1 MRKKKIEKLGHLYAT
16 DEMLHMAEQETMVEK
31 KYVWNQTES
40 VFQHEMYV
48 RCSVCEGIL
57 IVAVFMTRS
66 LRLEGKKPLYEIFI
80 DKDKE
85 DYLTWDM
92 ERKKWRTAQ
101 IGSLYFPAYSRYSDI
116 YITPEENKLVSDY
129 LEVKNGVKGI
139 EEYQRSIL
147 DKRLQEKHKKET
159 APWDAAME
167 LVSDTPKDWNRWV
180 SRHGLSEH
188 FIFYDYSKH
197 VKEGYCTWC
206 EKDVPV
212 KKPRHNAYGICL
224 CCGHRIRY
232 KANGRAGRLH
242 TEKEQVYLPQRYGD
256 SLIIRQFS
264 ARRYYQNGKYR
275 TPNLVCYETGRVIY
289 DGDLKGTQYYYG
301 RYKNSEYRWIKGYPK
316 YSFFYYQPDYC
327 LNEDGS
333 VYKRTVPALSR
344 RILNRTGLPQLISSG
359 HKISPNEYLYTLAEA
374 PYLERFAKAGLPR
387 LTLDVLAH
395 GIEMEES
402 HSLAKSLGIDGNGLR
417 RLRENDGGLEFLKW
431 LQFEKENQRNI
442 KDSVIRFFEEQEIGL
457 EDIKFVSGSMSELRI
472 SNYLKS
478 QYALTSRKPKEL
490 VSTWRDYF
498 YMSKQLKRNMKL
510 EIFYKPQNLIESH
523 DEVIQLCED
532 RDLALRAAEIEKK
545 YPGVEGICQSIKEKY
560 EYGGKKYVIVMP
572 DGIEDIMLDGRA
584 LRHCTRYSDIYYE
597 RIQRRESFIGFL
609 RKADQPEQAFYTLE
623 FEPDGTVRQKRTV
636 GDKQNADFEQAL
648 GFIRRW
654 QRAIRPRLTE
664 EDYRLAKVSARL
676 RVEEFR
682 ELQEKNATILHGY
695 LAGKPLADVLE
706 ADLMEAAL
714 CMEEPELSAA
724 A

>member
-1 MRKKKIEKLGHLYAT
+1 
-16 DEMLHMAEQETMVEK
+16 
-31 KYVWNQTES
+31 
-40 VFQHEMYV
+40 
-48 RCSVCEGIL
+48 
-57 IVAVFMTRS
+57 
-66 LRLEGKKPLYEIFI
+66 
-80 DKDKE
+80 
-85 DYLTWDM
+85 
-92 ERKKWRTAQ
+92 
-101 IGSLYFPAYSRYSDI
+101 
-116 YITPEENKLVSDY
+116 
-129 LEVKNGVKGI
+129 
-139 EEYQRSIL
+139 
-147 DKRLQEKHKKET
+147 
-159 APWDAAME
+159 
-167 LVSDTPKDWNRWV
+167 
-180 SRHGLSEH
+180 
-188 FIFYDYSKH
+188 
-197 VKEGYCTWC
+197 
-206 EKDVPV
+206 
-212 KKPRHNAYGICL
+212 
-224 CCGHRIRY
+224 
-232 KANGRAGRLH
+232 
-242 TEKEQVYLPQRYGD
+242 
-256 SLIIRQFS
+256 
-264 ARRYYQNGKYR
+264 
-275 TPNLVCYETGRVIY
+275 
-289 DGDLKGTQYYYG
+289 
-301 RYKNSEYRWIKGYPK
+301 
-316 YSFFYYQPDYC
+316 
-327 LNEDGS
+327 

-344 RILNRTGLPQLISSG
+344 RILNRTGLSQLISSG
-359 HKISPNEYLYTLAEA
+359 HKISPNKYLYTLAEA
-374 PYLERFAKAGLPR
+374 PYLERFAKVGLPR

-431 LQFEKENQRNI
+431 LQFEKENKKNI
-442 KDSVIRFFEEQEIGL
+442 KDSVIRFFEEQKIGL
-457 EDIKFVSGSMSELRI
+457 EDIKFVSGFMSELRI

-478 QYALTSRKPKEL
+478 QYALTGRKPQEL

-523 DEVIQLCED
+523 DEVIKLCED

-545 YPGVEGICQSIKEKY
+545 YPGVEEICQAIKEKY

-572 DGIEDIMLDGRA
+572 NGIEDIMMDGCA

-609 RKADQPEQAFYTLE
+609 RKVDQPEQAFYTLE

-682 ELQEKNATILHGY
+682 ELREKNATILHGY

-714 CMEEPELSAA
+714 CMEEPELSTAA
-724 A
+724 